1 MPQGEQKISFGQLD
15 NFLKIAPIIG
25 ICALAY
31 LQTLFP
37 SKQDFEK
44 IHDTMHEV
52 EKQVIQLTA
61 LQNNVTDNS
70 RAIAD
75 IQKTIQEIQINIV
88 KLQKAP

>member
-1 MPQGEQKISFGQLD
+1 
-15 NFLKIAPIIG
+15 
-25 ICALAY
+25 
-31 LQTLFP
+31 
-37 SKQDFEK
+37 
-44 IHDTMHEV
+44 MHEV

>member
-1 MPQGEQKISFGQLD
+1 MPEKDTKISFAQLD

-37 SKQDFEK
+37 SKADFEK
-44 IHDTMHEV
+44 IHDAMHDV
-52 EKQVIQLTA
+52 EKQVLQLTS
-61 LQNNVTDNS
+61 LQNNVSDNS

-75 IQKTIQEIQINIV
+75 IQKSIQKIQIDIV
-88 KLQKAP
+88 KLEKMP